1 MEVVLLEHLDSHV
14 HRLHSLVQK
23 ELLLLR
29 RTQIVLLKSAIE
41 QTLLQQLLRVVNRHE
56 VTHLVVQMQVVLT
69 HLVVEIQVVQTKV
82 VEIQVVEIQVL
93 EVLEVVMTLPLLP
106 RAITWPKKIHVP
118 TSTEVVRT

>member
-1 MEVVLLEHLDSHV
+1 M
-14 HRLHSLVQK
+14 
-23 ELLLLR
+23 
-29 RTQIVLLKSAIE
+29 LLKSAIE

-93 EVLEVVMTLPLLP
+93 EVLEVVMTLPLP
-106 RAITWPKKIHVP
+106 RAIPWPKKIHVP